1 MEVEVGDDLF
11 LLRMR
16 FFSWLSHENIMPDVL
31 GKHRA
36 NEAYERCSIILLLI
50 FVQFADDSTVCCW
63 LMSSILISRLQQSY
77 DY

>member
-11 LLRMR
+11 FLRMR
-16 FFSWLSHENIMPDVL
+16 FFSRLSHEDIMPDVL

-50 FVQFADDSTVCCW
+50 FVQ
-63 LMSSILISRLQQSY
+63 
-77 DY
+77 